1 MSYMI
6 SAIIGAAVFGGA
18 IRTMLSFTYLK
29 VRKEAES
36 MGKST
41 HPLMKTLMK
50 RFHTSYELKLRIQNV
65 DIYVEKYLRNYKKAG
80 ISLGAWETWSEVFF
94 AVSVLGCIAVN
105 AYLIWTNAS
114 VQWQNGAEWSKMT
127 VFCSTLIPCV
137 VLYLQDMILNIPE
150 HRKQVK
156 VEIVD
161 YLENVCQPRLEND
174 MFHKK
179 EMEEYQKEYFDQ
191 ERKQLDQLLQ
201 PEQIRFTKEEQQ
213 VIEEVLREYMV

>member
-1 MSYMI
+1 MSHI
-6 SAIIGAAVFGGA
+6 ICAIIGTAILGGV

-65 DIYVEKYLRNYKKAG
+65 DIYVEKYLRSYKKAG

-94 AVSVLGCIAVN
+94 AVSVLGCVAVN

-161 YLENVCQPRLEND
+161 YLENVCRPRLEND

-179 EMEEYQKEYFDQ
+179 EMQEYQKEYFDQ
-191 ERKQLDQLLQ
+191 ERRQLDQLLQ